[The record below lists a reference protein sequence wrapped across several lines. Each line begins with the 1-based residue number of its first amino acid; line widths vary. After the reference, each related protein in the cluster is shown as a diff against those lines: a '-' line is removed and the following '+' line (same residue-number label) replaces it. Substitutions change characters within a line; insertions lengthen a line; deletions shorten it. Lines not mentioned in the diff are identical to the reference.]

1 MVAGADELIVVGG
14 GIGGLAT
21 ALATARTG
29 RPVRVLERAPGFA
42 ELGAGIQLAP
52 NATRLLA
59 EWGVLDRVMDVGVP
73 PRRLVLASAVTGAE
87 LTSLEVGE
95 GFRARY
101 GAPYVVL
108 HRGDLLDIMLQACQE
123 HGVALEPSRDV
134 LGVEN
139 TPGGVAVTCADGEVF
154 HGAAAV
160 GADGLRSTVRPLLAD
175 DELVFSGYVAY
186 RGAVPV
192 EEATRTA
199 DLGDMIVF
207 IGPGLHFVQY
217 ALRRGSLYNQVAVF
231 RSDRYAAGRDDWGE
245 PGELDERFSGTCG
258 HVREAMRSLWRDQ
271 WWPMHDRE
279 PLDNW
284 TDRRVTLLGDAAH
297 PMLQYL
303 AQGACQAMEDAAC
316 LAGELA
322 RVTGDAGAP
331 TVADALLAYQRA
343 RIPRTAQVQE
353 RARLWGE
360 IWHVDGV
367 GPMLRDELLTT
378 RALDDYR
385 YIDWLYASSTPPY
398 PR

>member
-1 MVAGADELIVVGG
+1 MTHDTSTDELIVAGG

-29 RPVRVLERAPGFA
+29 RRVRVLERAASFT

-59 EWGVLDRVMDVGVP
+59 DWGLLDQVVAAGVL
-73 PRRLVLASAVTGAE
+73 PRRLVIASAVTGEE
-87 LTSLEVGE
+87 LTSLDVGE
-95 GFRARY
+95 GFRGRY

-108 HRGDLLDIMLQACQE
+108 HRGDLLDILLRGCREQ
-123 HGVALEPSRDV
+123 GVILEPSTEVRT
-134 LGVEN
+134 VEN
-139 TPGGVAVTCADGEVF
+139 VADGVAVPCGDGREYR
-154 HGAAAV
+154 GAAAV

-175 DELVFSGYVAY
+175 DGTVFSGYVAY

-192 EEATRTA
+192 DEAARVA
-199 DLGDMIVF
+199 DLDDMIIF

-217 ALRRGSLYNQVAVF
+217 ALRGGQLYNQVAVF
-231 RSDRYAAGRDDWGE
+231 RSDRYAAGRGDWGE
-245 PGELDERFSGTCG
+245 PDELDERFSGTCA

-279 PLDNW
+279 PIGNW
-284 TDRRVTLLGDAAH
+284 TNGRLTLLGDAAH

-303 AQGACQAMEDAAC
+303 AQGACQALEDAAR
-316 LAGELA
+316 LAGELG
-322 RVTGDAGAP
+322 RCTGSAGAP
-331 TVADALLAYQRA
+331 TVEDALLAYQST

-360 IWHVDGV
+360 IWHVDSV
-367 GPMLRDELLTT
+367 GALLRDELL
-378 RALDDYR
+378 RMRPFDDYR
-385 YIDWLYASSTPPY
+385 HIDWLYGTAAH
-398 PR
+398 